1 MKRIYILLPHK
12 DQFISDYSGSASIWV
27 KDFNQKSKY
36 KDNIRVFG
44 STKFIKKVIDKKR
57 YINLEIPEL
66 KFSSRTNVYIKKFL
80 SFLKTKK
87 PDLIE
92 IHNRPSYLI
101 EINNEFKDLN
111 FILIIHNDPR
121 NLKGSKT
128 IKERINLLNLC
139 KKIYFVSSWV
149 EEKFFEGI
157 DKNHYKN
164 YNVLYPSID
173 YLKRFPKKENL
184 IVFAGKLNSTK
195 GFDKFTLALKK
206 ILKKYKNWKAVAIG
220 DEPREKINFKHKNF
234 HFTGWISHQEVLDY
248 YKKSSIT
255 IVPSYWEE
263 PFGRSSLEAA
273 SRGNA
278 VILSNRGGL
287 PETIN
292 NPIFLNKI
300 NPKEIFI
307 EVDRLIKKPKLLK
320 QFQKLNFDNPLHLI
334 NVNTKKIDN
343 DRNEIFVPKIFN
355 ININKKIKIVHIY
368 NKAEKISGRIYFI
381 STGKKIEN
389 GLVRLGHDVETIS
402 DRDVI
407 SYNPSF
413 GGKDFLNKLLIDK
426 ISYYRPDLL
435 LMGHV
440 NSITDESFNI
450 IKKNNSG
457 IRISQWYE
465 DNLSFNGPDFQKNL
479 NTLSVNFKYL
489 DNFFIST
496 HPDDV
501 DKKNNNINYQFLPT
515 PVDHNIEKL
524 NIFNNKKFTHDV
536 FFAMSHGVNRG
547 SIKSGK
553 VDERETLIKKI
564 LTLNKN
570 IKFDIYGFNQRNPV
584 WSEAFY
590 KAISNSFMAI
600 NINRGKSKKYS
611 SSNRIGSL
619 VGNGLLTFMDS
630 EKKFQDFFTS
640 NEIIFFDDLNMLSDK
655 LNFYKNNPRLS
666 RKIAENGKKKYFKLF
681 NEIEVADYIV
691 KRSLDPSSKYK
702 PIWEKEIE
710 KRK

>member
-1 MKRIYILLPHK
+1 MKKIYILLPHK

-44 STKFIKKVIDKKR
+44 ATKFIKKVIDKKR

-66 KFSSRTNVYIKKFL
+66 KFSSRTNVYIKKFV

-87 PDLIE
+87 PDLVE

-101 EINNEFKDLN
+101 EINNEFKGLN

-128 IKERINLLNLC
+128 IKERVNLLNLC

-149 EEKFFEGI
+149 EEKFFEDI

-164 YNVLYPSID
+164 YSVLYPSID
-173 YLKRFPKKENL
+173 YLKSFPKKENL

-220 DEPREKINFKHKNF
+220 DEPREKIKFKHKNF
-234 HFTGWISHQEVLDY
+234 HFTGWISHQEVLNY

-300 NPKEIFI
+300 NSKEIFF
-307 EVDRLIKKPKLLK
+307 EVDKLIKKPKLLK
-320 QFQKLNFDNPLHLI
+320 QYQKLNFDNPLHLI
-334 NVNTKKIDN
+334 NTNTKKIDD
-343 DRNEIFVPKIFN
+343 DRSEIFLPKKFN

-381 STGKKIEN
+381 STGKK
-389 GLVRLGHDVETIS
+389 L
-402 DRDVI
+402 
-407 SYNPSF
+407 
-413 GGKDFLNKLLIDK
+413 K
-426 ISYYRPDLL
+426 
-435 LMGHV
+435 
-440 NSITDESFNI
+440 
-450 IKKNNSG
+450 
-457 IRISQWYE
+457 
-465 DNLSFNGPDFQKNL
+465 
-479 NTLSVNFKYL
+479 
-489 DNFFIST
+489 
-496 HPDDV
+496 
-501 DKKNNNINYQFLPT
+501 
-515 PVDHNIEKL
+515 
-524 NIFNNKKFTHDV
+524 
-536 FFAMSHGVNRG
+536 
-547 SIKSGK
+547 
-553 VDERETLIKKI
+553 
-564 LTLNKN
+564 
-570 IKFDIYGFNQRNPV
+570 
-584 WSEAFY
+584 
-590 KAISNSFMAI
+590 MA
-600 NINRGKSKKYS
+600 
-611 SSNRIGSL
+611 
-619 VGNGLLTFMDS
+619 
-630 EKKFQDFFTS
+630 
-640 NEIIFFDDLNMLSDK
+640 
-655 LNFYKNNPRLS
+655 
-666 RKIAENGKKKYFKLF
+666 
-681 NEIEVADYIV
+681 
-691 KRSLDPSSKYK
+691 
-702 PIWEKEIE
+702 
-710 KRK
+710 

>member
-1 MKRIYILLPHK
+1 
-12 DQFISDYSGSASIWV
+12 
-27 KDFNQKSKY
+27 
-36 KDNIRVFG
+36 
-44 STKFIKKVIDKKR
+44 
-57 YINLEIPEL
+57 
-66 KFSSRTNVYIKKFL
+66 
-80 SFLKTKK
+80 
-87 PDLIE
+87 
-92 IHNRPSYLI
+92 
-101 EINNEFKDLN
+101 LN
-111 FILIIHNDPR
+111 
-121 NLKGSKT
+121 
-128 IKERINLLNLC
+128 
-139 KKIYFVSSWV
+139 
-149 EEKFFEGI
+149 
-157 DKNHYKN
+157 
-164 YNVLYPSID
+164 
-173 YLKRFPKKENL
+173 
-184 IVFAGKLNSTK
+184 
-195 GFDKFTLALKK
+195 
-206 ILKKYKNWKAVAIG
+206 
-220 DEPREKINFKHKNF
+220 
-234 HFTGWISHQEVLDY
+234 Y

-300 NPKEIFI
+300 NPKEIFF
-307 EVDRLIKKPKLLK
+307 EVDKLIRRPKLLK

-334 NVNTKKIDN
+334 NINTKKIDD
-343 DRNEIFVPKIFN
+343 DRSEIFLPTKFN

-426 ISYYRPDLL
+426 INYYRPDLL

-440 NSITDESFNI
+440 NSITDESFDN
-450 IKKNNSG
+450 IKKNNKG
-457 IRISQWYE
+457 IKISQWYE

-501 DKKNNNINYQFLPT
+501 DKKNRNINYQFLPT

-524 NIFNNKKFTHDV
+524 NIFRNKRFTHDV

-547 SIKSGK
+547 NIKSGK

-630 EKKFQDFFTS
+630 EKKFQDFFTN
-640 NEIIFFDDLNMLSDK
+640 NEIIFFDSLNMLSDK
-655 LNFYKNNPRLS
+655 LNFFKNNPGLS
-666 RKIAENGKKKYFKLF
+666 RKIAQNGKNKYFKLF

-702 PIWEKEIE
+702 PIWEREIDN
-710 KRK
+710 RR